1 MIQEMQQI
9 DLGQIQTMLSIAEQL
24 EMKEDVKEDKEV
36 RDVAGGQQQAMA
48 TMQSKQQPQQP
59 QQTSRIKFNFYNN
72 KPKEVF
78 PWHQQKQAS
87 KLSLIRTTCA
97 ICHKM

>member
-1 MIQEMQQI
+1 VSRVQENEAFAIERMAEAKKDRTQGLLNVVKMIQEMQQI

-59 QQTSRIKFNFYNN
+59 QQA
-72 KPKEVF
+72 
-78 PWHQQKQAS
+78 QAPQPG
-87 KLSLIRTTCA
+87 TEF
-97 ICHKM
+97 